1 MIFLCVIIEEFAL
14 LNFANT
20 FNAVT
25 RWANTSID
33 KNTYTE
39 FINPTLSVSPLFLQQ
54 SQAKRSHTF
63 LLCIALISTLL
74 AIKKERSRFAYFIC
88 TIFYKCLISPS
99 HLLRNY
105 GKSSHTRC
113 ISYSQA
119 IISYVYIYFL
129 SLLAKSAQSPFLCF
143 PLFNLLNILL
153 NDIFH

>member
-1 MIFLCVIIEEFAL
+1 MLWQDELTQVL
-14 LNFANT
+14 
-20 FNAVT
+20 T
-25 RWANTSID
+25 R
-33 KNTYTE
+33 
-39 FINPTLSVSPLFLQQ
+39 TLIPSLSTLHFQCHHFLQQ

-74 AIKKERSRFAYFIC
+74 AIKKERSRFAYFIR

-113 ISYSQA
+113 ISYSQV
-119 IISYVYIYFL
+119 IISYAYIFFL